1 MGLFGTRSD
10 KARAVCPVCGGSTFY
25 PVPLG
30 RADTWYRQLE
40 QLPQWKRFRGLPENA
55 GVAFS
60 EPRLEWDQ
68 PTFDR
73 APSQTEHT
81 RCGRCA
87 SLIPP
92 QFLGDPKSR
101 VLLITTG
108 MPQAGKTTWLKC
120 LFNPA
125 QKKHLIAE
133 PTTLISRDPYYYI
146 EPYTIAN
153 PDPRTAV
160 PILLHGMKL
169 RFQRRTIDVAGIDIK
184 GEVFHQRTTTPDKY
198 MRVLDILKV
207 LRSMMFAELFVMFV
221 VPFDPKRDQ
230 NIGQLTSHLTNE
242 PGSRGTWQ
250 GVIWTHLD
258 RAQLRGETELF
269 AFLESSEV
277 ALALARRVVGGE
289 EVFDSNFVAAAS
301 DIERLVQKKQNWAA
315 HLDVLESLTWLLY
328 RVMLAYSALPARF
341 HVGNVEFYYTFM
353 DGLGSVLV
361 KQCMRLAATLFAA
374 WDGAGRGDFAPMIRE
389 SMMPGTELRFPVLP
403 CGIEFLQ
410 DRVPRST
417 SGTSEFLG
425 GAAAS
430 PLRGTPRYSEE
441 PEVLSQRDADEG
453 LPVWGDLLLLE
464 ILRRHG

>member
-1 MGLFGTRSD
+1 MAGLFGKKSEGGVS
-10 KARAVCPVCGGSTFY
+10 KGARCPVCGGTAFHH
-25 PVPLG
+25 VPLS

-40 QLPQWKRFRGLPENA
+40 AQPQWKRFRGLPENA

-68 PTFDR
+68 PSFDLADAR
-73 APSQTEHT
+73 SPHI
-81 RCGRCA
+81 RCDRCA
-87 SLIPP
+87 SLVPP

-133 PTTLISRDPYYYI
+133 PTSLISRDPYYYI

-169 RFQRRTIDVAGIDIK
+169 QFQRRSIDIAGIDIK
-184 GEVFHQRTTTPDKY
+184 GEVFHQRSTTPDKY
-198 MRVLDILKV
+198 MRVLDILKN
-207 LRSMMFAELFVMFV
+207 LRSMDFAELFVMFV
-221 VPFDPKRDQ
+221 VPFDPSRTRQ
-230 NIGQLTSHLTNE
+230 NIGQLTAHLTNE
-242 PGSRGTWQ
+242 PGSRRTWQ

-258 RAQLRGETELF
+258 HAQLRDEPGLL
-269 AFLESSEV
+269 AFLESSDA
-277 ALALARRVVGGE
+277 ALALARRVTGGTE
-289 EVFDSNFVAAAS
+289 EVFDSKFVEAVS
-301 DIERLVQKKQNWAA
+301 ELERLVQKKQNWTGD
-315 HLDVLESLTWLLY
+315 LEVLESLTWLLY
-328 RVMLAYSALPARF
+328 RIMVAYNTLPARF
-341 HVGNVEFYYTFM
+341 HIGNAEFYYTFM
-353 DGLGSVLV
+353 DGLGSILV
-361 KQCMRLAATLFAA
+361 KQCMRLAAALFAA

-403 CGIEFLQ
+403 CGLEFLNDSSDDGQ
-410 DRVPRST
+410 PRD
-417 SGTSEFLG
+417 G
-425 GAAAS
+425 
-430 PLRGTPRYSEE
+430 
-441 PEVLSQRDADEG
+441 DDG

>member
-1 MGLFGTRSD
+1 MGLFRKKIEGGIAKDSR
-10 KARAVCPVCGGSTFY
+10 CPVCGGTVFY
-25 PVPLG
+25 RVPLG
-30 RADTWYRQLE
+30 RADAWYRQLDE
-40 QLPQWKRFRGLPENA
+40 KPQWKRYRGLPENA

-68 PTFDR
+68 PTFEP
-73 APSQTEHT
+73 AQTFTDHV
-81 RCGRCA
+81 RCGKCA
-87 SLIPP
+87 SLLPP

-169 RFQRRTIDVAGIDIK
+169 TFQRRSIQIAGIDIK
-184 GEVFHQRTTTPDKY
+184 GEVFHQRTSTPDKY
-198 MRVLDILKV
+198 MRVLDILKT
-207 LRSMMFAELFVMFV
+207 LRAMQFAELFMMFV
-221 VPFDPKRDQ
+221 IPFDPSRTRQ
-230 NIGQLTSHLTNE
+230 NIGQLAAHLVHE

-258 RAQLRGETELF
+258 RAELRNEAGLLD
-269 AFLESSEV
+269 FLQPSEHAT
-277 ALALARRVVGGE
+277 ALALRAIGGE
-289 EVFDSNFVAAAS
+289 DVFDSKFVDAAS
-301 DIERLVQKKQNWAA
+301 DIERLVQKKQNWPGN
-315 HLDVLESLTWLLY
+315 LDVLESLTWLLY
-328 RVMLAYSALPARF
+328 RIMLGYSAVPARLRT
-341 HVGNVEFYYTFM
+341 GNVEFYYT
-353 DGLGSVLV
+353 GIGSLLV
-361 KQCMRLAATLFAA
+361 KHTMHLASALFAA

-389 SMMPGTELRFPVLP
+389 SRMPGTESRFPVLP
-403 CGIEFLQ
+403 CGIEFLH
-410 DRVPRST
+410 
-417 SGTSEFLG
+417 GN
-425 GAAAS
+425 
-430 PLRGTPRYSEE
+430 
-441 PEVLSQRDADEG
+441 PEDADDG

-464 ILRRHG
+464 ILERHG